1 MNEPES
7 SGLPVKRPAPRSAYE
22 TLREQSYPESST
34 WPCPPPYLYGL
45 PTILLAALIAP
56 TTSGGASA
64 GGIAFPATILAL
76 PAGRNSGSSGD
87 TPPVRAPLDWVEA
100 PPLEELEAAR
110 ALAGR
115 SAKAAASMAAA
126 SSIVRRLEDISFV
139 RLRG

>member
-64 GGIAFPATILAL
+64 GGIALPATILAL

-87 TPPVRAPLDWVEA
+87 TPPVVAPLDCVEA
-100 PPLEELEAAR
+100 PPLVAAV
-110 ALAGR
+110 ALTGR
-115 SAKAAASMAAA
+115 SAKAAAAMAAA
-126 SSIVRRLEDISFV
+126 SSMCRRLEDISFV